1 MIDQIIQF
9 LPQAVTTLTA
19 VAIPMVPAFILKA
32 VSDKKAITT
41 FESIKTES
49 STQLTE
55 IKALAESLKER
66 EISITKDVSQVK
78 NMTETFNSE
87 IEHIKIGVQAE
98 MKGVKES
105 VLAFQNDEI
114 YQKMLNGLGSLD
126 EIQHT
131 MKLKD
136 DLIEKQAQVIKEIH
150 KKLGEM
156 K

>member
-1 MIDQIIQF
+1 MIEFITQYAPFIVTGLGVVAPI
-9 LPQAVTTLTA
+9 LPTMIV
-19 VAIPMVPAFILKA
+19 KA

-41 FESIKTES
+41 FEGIKAQS
-49 STQLTE
+49 SSQLTKIQE
-55 IKALAESLKER
+55 LAESLKEK
-66 EISITKDVSQVK
+66 EQSISKDVSSMK
-78 NMTETFNSE
+78 HLTETFDT
-87 IEHIKIGVQAE
+87 KISKIDGLVDSK
-98 MKGVKES
+98 MKEVSDK

-136 DLIEKQAQVIKEIH
+136 DLIEKQAQMIKEIH

>member
-49 STQLTE
+49 STQLKE

-66 EISITKDVSQVK
+66 ELSISKDVSSVK
-78 NMTETFNSE
+78 NMTETFKGE
-87 IEHIKIGVQAE
+87 IEHIKIGVQNE
-98 MKGVKES
+98 MKNVNDS

-150 KKLGEM
+150 KRLGEM